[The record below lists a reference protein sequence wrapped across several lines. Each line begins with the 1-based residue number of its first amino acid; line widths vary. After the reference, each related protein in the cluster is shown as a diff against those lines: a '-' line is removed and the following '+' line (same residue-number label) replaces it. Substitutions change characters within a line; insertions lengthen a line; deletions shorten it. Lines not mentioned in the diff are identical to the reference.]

1 MDRTNLRKTVNKGVK
16 LIDEGNS
23 YQAENESMRDTNN
36 ISHPSFRNKPK
47 GISNIP
53 FRPNS
58 TTRQISFDSEE
69 RHSQRRLD
77 SARIFKKSFG
87 KINFRGATRQ
97 DFYSGTGILYKI
109 PTRNQLFRKIMI
121 LMHDSGFHNIGIIH
135 STICAN
141 LYHQNQ

>member
-1 MDRTNLRKTVNKGVK
+1 MVFIRKGFVDRTNLRKTVNKGVK

-77 SARIFKKSFG
+77 SARVFKKSFG
-87 KINFRGATRQ
+87 KINFKRTDSIKLLKNDKSLPDIKTARTR
-97 DFYSGTGILYKI
+97 YK
-109 PTRNQLFRKIMI
+109 
-121 LMHDSGFHNIGIIH
+121 
-135 STICAN
+135 
-141 LYHQNQ
+141 